1 MPHRFTALFACLAL
15 AATAAACGDDSDGRA
30 TPGDTGT
37 GSDVAD
43 AVDTTGGDADGG
55 GDVVYDVPA
64 PPDGGTQV
72 LVAFGATGE
81 DGRFFDAPWPSDARM
96 TADGHVDFT
105 GYPNPTASPLIS
117 WVLGITERR
126 TAHGQQAVGWF
137 RFDGSLS
144 PGDLDEVLGM
154 DVQSPALLV
163 DIDPDSPER
172 GRLIPVVATIVP
184 EDDYVPANLLGIGP
198 RPGFVMRPGTTY
210 AYVVLRSWGDAD
222 GAPLGVPAGM
232 WSLVHGGTP
241 EGALADLAPMYR
253 PLRETLDQ
261 LTLDPADVAAATVFT
276 TASHAADLFE
286 MSEAIRAD
294 WQPRIE
300 DLRVD
305 PDDGASHERFCELHG
320 TLTVPDFQRGSAP
333 FNTEGT
339 FEFGDDGLPIAQGE
353 ETIPIVVALP
363 LEPMP
368 AEGYPLVLYFHGTG
382 GLAAQ
387 VVDRGPSPDP
397 PGGAWAKG
405 LGPSHVLAAHGIGT
419 AGSALPVNPERG
431 GTGLGYLNFNNFQPF
446 PDLFR
451 QGAIEQRLYLDALLA
466 LEVDPGLVA
475 DCSGLSLPDG
485 ADAYRFDP
493 EPVLAM
499 GQSMGAMY
507 ANMIGAIEPRIEA
520 VAPTGAGGYWSW
532 FLLETTL
539 IDNIPTLVG
548 GLLGTQAEL
557 SFMHPGLHLVQLGWE
572 PAEPYVYIPHLGH
585 DPLPDHPARDI
596 YQPAGRG
603 DSYFPPQSFDA
614 IALAYGHPIVGD
626 IVWDTM
632 TDALALAGLDDV
644 LEYPVTDNMTARD
657 GRTFTSVVT
666 QWDGDG
672 RIDPHEV
679 FQYYDEV
686 KHQYGCFFASYL
698 ANGTAT
704 IEAPD
709 AIDAPCPSID

>member
-1 MPHRFTALFACLAL
+1 MTVTRLFALAGGAAL
-15 AATAAACGDDSDGRA
+15 AFSLTACGDDGGGGDS
-30 TPGDTGT
+30 TPTDTGT
-37 GSDVAD
+37 D
-43 AVDTTGGDADGG
+43 AIDGG
-55 GDVVYDVPA
+55 ADSGADVGTDAAIEVPPA
-64 PPDGGTQV
+64 PEGGTKV
-72 LVAFGATGE
+72 RIAFDATAE

-96 TADGHVDFT
+96 TNDGHVDFT
-105 GYPNPTASPLIS
+105 GYPNPTASPLIDG
-117 WVLGITERR
+117 VLGLAQRR
-126 TAHGQQAVGWF
+126 KAHGQQPVAYF
-137 RFDGSLS
+137 RFDGAIAA
-144 PGDLDEVLGM
+144 GDIDEVLGM
-154 DVQSPALLV
+154 DAQSPVLLV
-163 DIDPDSPER
+163 DIDPESDER
-172 GRLIPVVATIVP
+172 GRLIPVVATVLP
-184 EDDYVPANLLGIGP
+184 EDDYTPENLLGIGP
-198 RPGFVMRPGTTY
+198 RPGFVLRPATTY
-210 AYVVLRSWGDAD
+210 AFVVQRSWGDAD
-222 GAPLGVPAGM
+222 GGDLGVPAAM
-232 WSLVHGGTP
+232 WTLVHGGTP
-241 EGALADLAPMYR
+241 DGALADHAPLFA
-253 PLRETLDQ
+253 PLRETLD
-261 LTLDPADVAAATVFT
+261 TLGVAPADVAAATVFT
-276 TASHAADLFE
+276 TASHAADLFA
-286 MSEAIRAD
+286 MSEAIRED

-300 DLRVD
+300 DLAVD
-305 PDDGASHERFCELHG
+305 ADDGASHERFCELHG

-353 ETIPIVVALP
+353 ETIPVVVTLP
-363 LEPMP
+363 LQPMP
-368 AEGYPLVLYFHGTG
+368 ADGYPLVLYFHGTG

-405 LGPSHVLAAHGIGT
+405 LGPSHVLAAFGMGT

-446 PDLFR
+446 ADLFR

-466 LEVDPGLVA
+466 LEIDPSLVA
-475 DCSGLSLPDG
+475 DCAGLSLPDG

-507 ANMIGAIEPRIEA
+507 ANMIGSIEPRIEA

-548 GLLGTQAEL
+548 GLLGTRAEL
-557 SFMHPGLHLVQLGWE
+557 TFMHPGLHLVQLGWE
-572 PAEPYVYIPHLGH
+572 PAEPYVYLPHLGA
-585 DPLPDHPARDI
+585 DPLPGHPARDI
-596 YQPAGRG
+596 YQPAGQG

-614 IALAYGHPIVGD
+614 IALAYNHPIVGD
-626 IVWDTM
+626 VVWDSM
-632 TDALALAGLDDV
+632 LDVLALDGLDDV
-644 LEYPVTDNMTARD
+644 LAYPVTDNRTSRD
-657 GRTFTSVVT
+657 GRAYTSVVT

-704 IEAPD
+704 VEAPN
-709 AIDAPCPSID
+709 AIDTPCPSVD